1 MTFMVV
7 FTVEGI
13 PQGKGRPRFR
23 RTKNFVQT
31 YTDAKT
37 KSYEATIRDA
47 SIRAMGAS
55 RPIESPVSVDLYIR
69 VPCPSSFSKRR
80 QNECFEGRERPTK
93 KPDIDN
99 IIKAY
104 LDGMNGIVYLDDT
117 QVVRVSAK
125 KVYSMVAGVDVCVR
139 EEIL

>member
-1 MTFMVV
+1 M
-7 FTVEGI
+7 GSA
-13 PQGKGRPRFR
+13 RPL
-23 RTKNFVQT
+23 
-31 YTDAKT
+31 
-37 KSYEATIRDA
+37 
-47 SIRAMGAS
+47 
-55 RPIESPVSVDLYIR
+55 ESPVSVDLYIR

-125 KVYSMVAGVDVCVR
+125 KVYSMVAGVDVCIR

>member
-1 MTFMVV
+1 
-7 FTVEGI
+7 
-13 PQGKGRPRFR
+13 
-23 RTKNFVQT
+23 
-31 YTDAKT
+31 
-37 KSYEATIRDA
+37 
-47 SIRAMGAS
+47 
-55 RPIESPVSVDLYIR
+55 VSVDLYIR

-80 QNECFEGRERPTK
+80 RNECFEGRERPTK

>member
-1 MTFMVV
+1 MTFVVV
-7 FTVEGI
+7 FTVQGT
-13 PQGKGRPRFR
+13 PQAKGRPRFR
-23 RTKNFVQT
+23 IAGGYVST

-37 KSYEATIRDA
+37 KTYE
-47 SIRAMGAS
+47 SIIAVSAVRAMGSS
-55 RPIESPVSVDLYIR
+55 RPLETPVSVDLYIR
-69 VPCPSSFSKRR
+69 VPVPLSHSKKRA
-80 QNECFEGRERPTK
+80 NDCVSGVERPTK

-99 IIKAY
+99 IIKIY
-104 LDGMNGIVYLDDT
+104 LDAMNGIIYRDDT

>member
-23 RTKNFVQT
+23 RTPNFVQT

-37 KSYEATIRDA
+37 KTYEQKIRD
-47 SIRAMGAS
+47 SSSRAMGS
-55 RPIESPVSVDLYIR
+55 SSPLEGPVSVDLYIR
-69 VPCPSSFSKRR
+69 VKCPTSFSKRR

-99 IIKAY
+99 ILKAY
-104 LDGMNGIVYLDDT
+104 LDAMNQVVYIDDY

-125 KVYSMVAGVDVCVR
+125 KVYSMVPGVDVCIR

>member
-1 MTFMVV
+1 MTFIVV

-23 RTKNFVQT
+23 RTPNFIQT

-37 KSYEATIRDA
+37 KSYENA
-47 SIRAMGAS
+47 IRAGAGVAMGSA
-55 RPIESPVSVDLYIR
+55 RPLESPVSVDLYIR

-104 LDGMNGIVYLDDT
+104 LDGMNGIVYLE
-117 QVVRVSAK
+117 R
-125 KVYSMVAGVDVCVR
+125 
-139 EEIL
+139 

>member
-1 MTFMVV
+1 MTFIVV

-23 RTKNFVQT
+23 RAGNFVQT

-37 KSYEATIRDA
+37 KSYEATIRDTSA
-47 SIRAMGAS
+47 RAMGSA
-55 RPIESPVSVDLYIR
+55 RPLESPVSVDLYIR

-80 QNECFEGRERPTK
+80 RNECFEGRERPTK

>member
-1 MTFMVV
+1 MTFIVV

-23 RTKNFVQT
+23 GAGNFVQT
-31 YTDAKT
+31 YTDSKT
-37 KSYEATIRDA
+37 KTYEQKIKDSA
-47 SIRAMGAS
+47 SAAMGSA
-55 RPIESPVSVDLYIR
+55 RPLEGPVSVDLYIR
-69 VPCPSSFSKRR
+69 VPCPASFSKRR

-99 IIKAY
+99 ILKAY
-104 LDGMNGIVYLDDT
+104 LDAMNQVVYIDDH

-125 KVYSMVAGVDVCVR
+125 KVYSMVPGVDVCIR

>member
-23 RTKNFVQT
+23 RTPNFVQT

-37 KSYEATIRDA
+37 KTYEQKIRD
-47 SIRAMGAS
+47 SSTRAMGSAS
-55 RPIESPVSVDLYIR
+55 PLESPVSVDLYIR
-69 VPCPSSFSKRR
+69 IKCPTSFSKRR

-104 LDGMNGIVYLDDT
+104 LDAMNGVVYLDDT

-125 KVYSMVAGVDVCVR
+125 KVYSMVAGVDVCIR

>member
-23 RTKNFVQT
+23 RTPNFVQT

-37 KSYEATIRDA
+37 KSYENA
-47 SIRAMGAS
+47 IRAGAGVAMGS
-55 RPIESPVSVDLYIR
+55 SSPLESPVSVDLYIR

-104 LDGMNGIVYLDDT
+104 LDAMNGVIYIDDT